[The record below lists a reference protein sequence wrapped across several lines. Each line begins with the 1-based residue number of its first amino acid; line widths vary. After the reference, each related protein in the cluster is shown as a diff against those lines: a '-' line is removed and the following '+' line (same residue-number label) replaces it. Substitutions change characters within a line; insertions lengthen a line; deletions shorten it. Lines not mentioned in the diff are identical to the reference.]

1 MAFQAPL
8 SQLLLTGP
16 PLPSCLQRDPLRQ
29 LRPTNTPPHP
39 RRTQMRQRKTQIQR
53 LNITL
58 MWLMHAQSCTAAPG
72 RCAQDSSHCAEAKQ
86 LLAHINQCTLHSK
99 CTRKNCVSAR
109 WALQHFQKCN
119 NQSCQV
125 STAHTDTLHNEM
137 TVCKIQ
143 SFTWTSVLSML
154 ADLQRRAPN
163 AAATEGNRSRCSRS
177 GTNQVHREWET

>member
-125 STAHTDTLHNEM
+125 STARVDTLHNEM
-137 TVCKIQ
+137 TGCKIQ
-143 SFTWTSVLSML
+143 SFTLTSVLSML